1 MTLQRL
7 LTICFCFL
15 CFALSAQSAKMY
27 KKLGDTY
34 YSTGKYREALDAFQ
48 RYHEVKPEDLI
59 VKQKIGICHY
69 FTNNIPEARRFLTYV
84 IENNK
89 KPEADVY
96 FFLGRTYHA
105 ENDFKKAI
113 AQYKGFLRNIEQ
125 ENINRPLVKDAIRR
139 CAYGLRISGGK
150 TPVIVENLGEKV
162 NSIGDDFRPIL
173 SPNHDNKLYFSSARA
188 GNLGGLRTNKG
199 YEDAELGK
207 YSTDMFSTTVINGEW
222 TATQPMSYL
231 LNSPRHDVL
240 LDFSERGD
248 QMFFFKGYTGFS
260 GDMLV
265 DTFKR
270 IEERSLFAPEF
281 QGDIQMW
288 KGDVGPHFYNDS
300 ILLFA
305 STRAGGY
312 GGLDIYISKK
322 SNGEWQVAKNLGPR
336 INSAYDEN
344 TPYLAKDGRTLYFS
358 SNRPDLSMG
367 GYDIL
372 QSFFTDRTEKWT
384 PPKNLKMPIN
394 SSGDDKDF
402 RLSNDGL
409 KAFFS
414 SSRKDGLG
422 QNDLFVAY
430 FREKQKET
438 FRNPEVTLFTDI
450 LDLRQKREA
459 AKLLAQQQGTGENTE
474 GEEPAFT
481 TEEITTYD
489 IEPLY
494 YEEDGNVIT
503 IKNQPKLKQLAKLA
517 AEYPQLIFLLS
528 AHSDGADPVKFD
540 LYFSIK
546 KAEKAAEY
554 LINQGSVAPERIILK
569 GYGSAFPIA
578 KNEVNGIEN
587 VLGRRFNRRID
598 VNIENTDGLPI
609 LMNIIDPDVS
619 KQMKTM
625 TAKLIKNGTK
635 GLSYKVQIAA
645 ITQMYKGDLIFK
657 YPNAMV
663 ESTGDK
669 NLYRYSVGMYKTFS
683 SANQLREDLNKQGV
697 GDAFVVPYMN
707 GVRLT
712 ENQMLMYGETYPDLL
727 KLVKTEEVED

>member
-7 LTICFCFL
+7 LTISFCFL
-15 CFALSAQSAKMY
+15 CFALSAQDAKTF

-34 YSTGKYREALDAFQ
+34 YSTGKYREALDAFL

-59 VKQKIGICHY
+59 VKQKIGICYY

-89 KPEADVY
+89 KLEPDVY
-96 FFLGRTYHA
+96 FFLGRTYQA
-105 ENDFKKAI
+105 DNEFKKAI
-113 AQYKGFLRNIEQ
+113 AQYKDFLRNIEDD
-125 ENINRPLVKDAIRR
+125 NINRPLVKDAIRR
-139 CAYGLRISGGK
+139 CAYGLRISGSK
-150 TPVIVENLGEKV
+150 SPVIVENLGEKV

-173 SPNHDNKLYFSSARA
+173 SPNHDSKLYFSSARV
-188 GNLGGLRTNKG
+188 GNLGGLRTDEG

-207 YSTDMFSTTVINGEW
+207 YSADMFSTSVINGEW

-231 LNSPRHDVL
+231 LNSPRHDIL

-248 QMFFFKGYTGFS
+248 QMFFFKGYTGYS

-265 DTFKR
+265 DTFRR

-281 QGDIQMW
+281 DGDIQMW
-288 KGDVGPHFYNDS
+288 KGDTGPHFFNDS

-305 STRAGGY
+305 SARAGGY
-312 GGLDIYISKK
+312 GGLDIYISEK
-322 SNGEWQVAKNLGPR
+322 SNGKWQESKNLGPR

-344 TPYLAKDGRTLYFS
+344 TPYLANDGRTLYFS

-372 QSFFTDRTEKWT
+372 QSFFTDRTEEWA
-384 PPKNLKMPIN
+384 PPKNLKMPTN

-402 RLSNDGL
+402 RLSSDGL
-409 KAFFS
+409 KAYFS

-430 FREKQKET
+430 FREKQKEI
-438 FRNPEVTLFTDI
+438 FRNPELTLFTDVI
-450 LDLRQKREA
+450 YLNKKNKA
-459 AKLLAQQQGTGENTE
+459 AKLLAQQQGMGNGTDDETPNFTL
-474 GEEPAFT
+474 EEV
-481 TEEITTYD
+481 ITYD

-503 IKNQPKLKQLAKLA
+503 LKNQPKLKQLAKLA
-517 AEYPQLIFLLS
+517 AEFPQLTFLLS

-554 LINQGSVAPERIILK
+554 LINQGGIAPERIILK

-578 KNEVNGIEN
+578 KDMVNGIEN
-587 VLGRRFNRRID
+587 VLGKRYNRRID
-598 VNIENTDGLPI
+598 VNVENVEGLPI
-609 LMNIIDPDVS
+609 LMNIVEPDVS
-619 KQMKTM
+619 KQMKTV
-625 TAKLIKNGTK
+625 TAKLITNSTK

-663 ESTGDK
+663 ESTADK
-669 NLYRYSVGMYKTFS
+669 NLYRYSVGMYKTFN
-683 SANQLREDLNKQGV
+683 SANELKEDLNKQGV

-707 GVRLT
+707 GIRLT
-712 ENQMLMYGETYPDLL
+712 ENQILVYGEIYPDLL
-727 KLVKTEEVED
+727 KLVKVED